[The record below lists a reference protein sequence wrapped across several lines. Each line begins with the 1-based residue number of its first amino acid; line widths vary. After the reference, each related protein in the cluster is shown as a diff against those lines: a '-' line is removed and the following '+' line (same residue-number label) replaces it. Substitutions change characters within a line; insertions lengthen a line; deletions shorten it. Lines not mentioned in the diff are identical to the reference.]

1 MTNLVDSNVF
11 VRSVVLSLDYFKR
24 SSRDEFLGLNQN
36 PSVSTTVKQSSM
48 SSDSYKFGSIP
59 NFLNK
64 EDDEFCKITAF
75 VSHNT
80 LRLLR
85 DLMCAVQL
93 SDINQ
98 VTIRTG
104 IESLLACMY
113 CLDSIKDQDLIS
125 TAFLVTNFMVLKHT
139 VGRFYIETQPFV
151 LVTWD
156 IGARRVSSH

>member
-36 PSVSTTVKQSSM
+36 PSLSSTVKQSSM
-48 SSDSYKFGSIP
+48 SSDNYKFGSIP

-98 VTIRTG
+98 VTIHTG

-113 CLDSIKDQDLIS
+113 YRNFMKDQDSLPTGLS
-125 TAFLVTNFMVLKHT
+125 VTNSMAH
-139 VGRFYIETQPFV
+139 
-151 LVTWD
+151 
-156 IGARRVSSH
+156 